1 MNRKIKKVT
10 FNIIIVAAL
19 LCGFAWV
26 VSRFVHLGRV
36 EYTDN
41 AQVRQHIVPV
51 NSRVQGFIKEIR
63 FEEYR
68 HVRKGDTLAIIEDA
82 EYRLRVA
89 QAEADLQ
96 NARVGKT
103 AMNTSISTISNNLE
117 VSDAGIAEV
126 EVLMRNAGKDYE
138 RYQKL
143 VEQKAVTRREYDQVK
158 ANYESLKAKYDMLT
172 RQKRST
178 ALTRD
183 EQSQRLAQTEAGIR
197 LAEAALELARLNLSY
212 TVVVA
217 PCDGVTSRKAVQEG
231 QLVQP
236 GQTLLTR
243 VDDSEIWVL
252 ANYKETQTAHI
263 AEGMP
268 VDITV
273 DAVPG
278 VVYRGRV
285 EALSR
290 ATGAQYFLVPQDN
303 SAGNFVKVEQR
314 VPVKIAF
321 TGDNSP
327 ETLAKLRAGLNVECE
342 VKY

>member
-103 AMNTSISTISNNLE
+103 AMNTSISTLSNNLE

-143 VEQKAVTRREYDQVK
+143 VDQKAVTRREYDQVK

-197 LAEAALELARLNLSY
+197 LAEAALELARLNL
-212 TVVVA
+212 
-217 PCDGVTSRKAVQEG
+217 
-231 QLVQP
+231 
-236 GQTLLTR
+236 

-285 EALSR
+285 EALSQ
-290 ATGAQYFLVPQDN
+290 ATGAQYSLVPQDN

-321 TGDNSP
+321 TSDNSP

>member
-197 LAEAALELARLNLSY
+197 LAEAALELARLNL
-212 TVVVA
+212 
-217 PCDGVTSRKAVQEG
+217 
-231 QLVQP
+231 
-236 GQTLLTR
+236 

>member
-197 LAEAALELARLNLSY
+197 LAEAALELARLNL
-212 TVVVA
+212 
-217 PCDGVTSRKAVQEG
+217 
-231 QLVQP
+231 
-236 GQTLLTR
+236 

-285 EALSR
+285 EALSQ
-290 ATGAQYFLVPQDN
+290 ATGAQYSLVPQDN

-321 TGDNSP
+321 TSDNSP

>member
-1 MNRKIKKVT
+1 M
-10 FNIIIVAAL
+10 
-19 LCGFAWV
+19 
-26 VSRFVHLGRV
+26 
-36 EYTDN
+36 E
-41 AQVRQHIVPV
+41 
-51 NSRVQGFIKEIR
+51 
-63 FEEYR
+63 
-68 HVRKGDTLAIIEDA
+68 
-82 EYRLRVA
+82 
-89 QAEADLQ
+89 
-96 NARVGKT
+96 
-103 AMNTSISTISNNLE
+103 
-117 VSDAGIAEV
+117 
-126 EVLMRNAGKDYE
+126 
-138 RYQKL
+138 KL

-236 GQTLLTR
+236 GQTLLTL

-290 ATGAQYFLVPQDN
+290 ATGAQYSLVPHHRN
-303 SAGNFVKVEQR
+303 G
-314 VPVKIAF
+314 
-321 TGDNSP
+321 T
-327 ETLAKLRAGLNVECE
+327 TLFHPPAHLPISRAGTGFLAAKRNGAH
-342 VKY
+342 

>member
-217 PCDGVTSRKAVQEG
+217 PCNGVTSRKAVQEG

-236 GQTLLTR
+236 GQTLLMAWGVLRGHRPELPQFHR
-243 VDDSEIWVL
+243 VHCGCGGLHTDSGDGGGEIRP
-252 ANYKETQTAHI
+252 
-263 AEGMP
+263 GP
-268 VDITV
+268 VF
-273 DAVPG
+273 VPG
-278 VVYRGRV
+278 NLPASDCR
-285 EALSR
+285 
-290 ATGAQYFLVPQDN
+290 
-303 SAGNFVKVEQR
+303 
-314 VPVKIAF
+314 
-321 TGDNSP
+321 
-327 ETLAKLRAGLNVECE
+327 KLRNPRRLTVHAGERLRQCR
-342 VKY
+342 

>member
-103 AMNTSISTISNNLE
+103 AMNTSISTLSNNLE

-197 LAEAALELARLNLSY
+197 LAEAALERTDPAHPRGRLRNL
-212 TVVVA
+212 
-217 PCDGVTSRKAVQEG
+217 GVG
-231 QLVQP
+231 QLQGNPDGPHCRGNARGHHRRRRAGRRLPRP
-236 GQTLLTR
+236 GGGTL
-243 VDDSEIWVL
+243 
-252 ANYKETQTAHI
+252 AGH
-263 AEGMP
+263 GG
-268 VDITV
+268 
-273 DAVPG
+273 AVFPC
-278 VVYRGRV
+278 
-285 EALSR
+285 
-290 ATGAQYFLVPQDN
+290 
-303 SAGNFVKVEQR
+303 SAGQLGGQFRQGG
-314 VPVKIAF
+314 A
-321 TGDNSP
+321 
-327 ETLAKLRAGLNVECE
+327 ARARENRFHRRQLPRDARQVAGRT
-342 VKY
+342 